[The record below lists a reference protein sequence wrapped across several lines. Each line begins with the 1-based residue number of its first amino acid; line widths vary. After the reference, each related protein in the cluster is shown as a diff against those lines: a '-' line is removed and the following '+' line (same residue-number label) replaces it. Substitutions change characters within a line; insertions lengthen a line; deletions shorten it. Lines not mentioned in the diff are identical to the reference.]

1 MSRLQVHQWF
11 RNKKKRAKTRFGSD
25 PVPPFAADKL
35 KRLVTCGTVT
45 VTRGNQPI
53 EKKGGLDRHPG
64 SGNSIKNNQ
73 SAGGHDSLPPLL
85 VTKSELKP
93 DDGNAA
99 GLGSVSVTPSKTAII
114 TNKDM
119 DEFGHLEE
127 WVQPKVATSDI
138 VQVVHDRDLAKIKDR
153 LRSANTVVS
162 AVPPSEPGL
171 LTPPAGT
178 RCGRYKF
185 ISTHYLIHFQQKYDD
200 FEFGNQ
206 IFKVLC

>member
-1 MSRLQVHQWF
+1 MSSLQVDQWSS
-11 RNKKKRAKTRFGSD
+11 NKKKLAKTRSGSD

-45 VTRGNQPI
+45 VTRGNQPV

-73 SAGGHDSLPPLL
+73 SVGGHDSLPPSL

-93 DDGNAA
+93 DDVSAA

-138 VQVVHDRDLAKIKDR
+138 AQFDHDLDIAKIKDIDS

-162 AVPPSEPGL
+162 AVPPSEP
-171 LTPPAGT
+171 PPAVI
-178 RCGRYKF
+178 RCGRY
-185 ISTHYLIHFQQKYDD
+185 
-200 FEFGNQ
+200 
-206 IFKVLC
+206 